1 MPITAAIESEGAMAS
16 GNATAREHEA
26 GLRGLWRNA
35 NYLLLWGGQA
45 VSSVGTQLSQIAYP
59 LLVLALT
66 GSAAQAGLLGA
77 ARTVPYLL
85 LGLPAGALVDRW
97 NRKRLM
103 IVCDAGRALLLGSIP
118 LALLL
123 GRLTLAQLFLVALA
137 EGTLNVFFN
146 LASTAAIPRV
156 VTKAQLPTA
165 LAQDEVTLSAAFT
178 AGPALGGLLFGLGRA
193 LPFLT
198 DAVSYAASVLSVR
211 LIRVDL
217 NEPREERTTRGWEAL
232 RREIAAGLG
241 WLWAHPLVRFLSL
254 VVGGGAL
261 VESGYILVV
270 IVAAQRMGASDAV
283 IGLVLAAGG
292 LGSILGGALSAPIA
306 RRFRFGRIAL
316 GVHWIWATVLPLYA
330 VAPNPAALGAI
341 TAVAFGITPIFGVA
355 QYTYRLALIPDAL
368 QGRVNG
374 VFRLAIAGGEPL
386 GAALAGVLL
395 QRWGARAAAL
405 VFAALLLL
413 VALAV
418 TLYAPLRTAPQL
430 HRAERDSGPMT
441 RLQAEADSGV

>member
-1 MPITAAIESEGAMAS
+1 MAS
-16 GNATAREHEA
+16 GNVTARGREA

-35 NYLLLWGGQA
+35 NYLLLWSGQA

-66 GSAAQAGLLGA
+66 GSAAQAGFLGA
-77 ARTVPYLL
+77 ARTVPYVL

-103 IVCDAGRALLLGSIP
+103 IICDAGRALLLGSIP

-123 GRLTLAQLFLVALA
+123 GRLTLAQLYLVALA

-178 AGPALGGLLFGLGRA
+178 AGPALGGLFFGLGRA
-193 LPFLT
+193 LPFLA
-198 DAVSYAASVLSVR
+198 DAISYAVSVLSVR

-217 NEPREERTTRGWEAL
+217 NEPRQAGVASAARGWPAL
-232 RREIAAGLG
+232 RAEIGEGLR

-254 VVGGGAL
+254 VVGGGEL

-270 IVAAQRMGASDAV
+270 IVAAHRMGASDAA
-283 IGLVLAAGG
+283 IGLVLALGG
-292 LGSILGGALSAPIA
+292 VGSIIGGALSAPVA
-306 RRFRFGRIAL
+306 RRFRFGRITL
-316 GVHWIWATVLPLYA
+316 GVHWIWAAVLPLYA

-355 QYTYRLALIPDAL
+355 QYTYRLSLIPDAL
-368 QGRVNG
+368 LGRVNG
-374 VFRLAIAGGEPL
+374 VFRLAIAGGSPL

-395 QRWGARAAAL
+395 EAWGAPVAAL
-405 VFAALLLL
+405 VFAGLLLL
-413 VALAV
+413 VALGV
-418 TLYAPLRTAPQL
+418 TLYAPLRTAPKLAAHQN
-430 HRAERDSGPMT
+430 
-441 RLQAEADSGV
+441 